1 MSSASVDL
9 SEYPPWIVL
18 FPSKVLDVVCDP
30 LYFCRDWRLLIP
42 VYGDWLAAYKVGDV
56 TASFPHLTTFEEFNG
71 TLWEYAFETPST
83 ALGDVTTPTAMVVLA
98 TLVLLLRL
106 VKSILMPYFSSVGRK
121 AGRRTHGVDWEEQNE
136 LRILKFGE
144 YVFRLLYH
152 FCITVVGFWYFSDK
166 EWWDPER
173 GGTKNLFMGYPS
185 HPIQPG
191 MTWYYLVQSA
201 YNLEALLSLVE
212 LSFVVRFHSFSS
224 GRFPVTVGWSETVRG
239 DFQEMF
245 VHHIVTNLLVIGS
258 SWIRMTRAGSMMFM
272 VHDISDV
279 PVDLSK
285 LANFLKWK
293 VSTAICFATMVALW
307 FYYRLV
313 VLPFTIYK
321 AVLTEA
327 ILVVEHD
334 FVDAIFYKCYQPFF
348 AVLIG
353 LIIFLHLAWF
363 GMFLQMG
370 YLLLFKGE
378 THDLTEHKKGE
389 AQDRLDGNNGVATRN
404 GESHENGRKKTS

>member
-1 MSSASVDL
+1 MSSSVDL
-9 SEYPPWIVL
+9 SGYPPWIVL
-18 FPSKVLDVVCDP
+18 FSSKVIDVVCGP
-30 LYFCRDWRLLIP
+30 LYFCRDWREVVP
-42 VYGDWLAAYKVGDV
+42 FYGDWLSEYKVGDI
-56 TASFPHLTTFEEFNG
+56 TATFPHLTTFEEFDG

-83 ALGDVTTPTAMVVLA
+83 ALGNLTTPTAMVVLA
-98 TLVLLLRL
+98 ALVLLLRS
-106 VKSILMPYFSSVGRK
+106 VKSVLLPYFSSIGRR
-121 AGRRTHGVDWEEQNE
+121 AGRYTHGVEWERHNE
-136 LRILKFGE
+136 IRILKFGE

-152 FCITVVGFWYFSDK
+152 FCIAVYGFWYFSDK

-173 GGTKNLFMGYPS
+173 GGTKNVFMGYPS

-201 YNLEALLSLVE
+201 YNLEALLSLLE
-212 LSFVVRFHSFSS
+212 LSFVVRFHSD
-224 GRFPVTVGWSETVRG
+224 RFPVSVGWSETVRG

-258 SWIRMTRAGSMMFM
+258 SWIRMTRVGSMMFM

-293 VSTAICFATMVALW
+293 VSTAICFATMVAFW
-307 FYYRLV
+307 FYYRLI
-313 VLPFTIYK
+313 VLPFTIFK
-321 AVLTEA
+321 AVLFET
-327 ILVVEHD
+327 ILLVEHD
-334 FVDAIFYKCYQPFF
+334 FVDEIFYKCYQPFF

-353 LIIFLHLAWF
+353 LIILLHLVWF

-370 YLLLFKGE
+370 YLLVFKGE
-378 THDLTEHKKGE
+378 THDLSEHKKGE
-389 AQDRLDGNNGVATRN
+389 SQEVITGDPNGV
-404 GESHENGRKKTS
+404 KKTN

>member
-1 MSSASVDL
+1 MSSSVDL
-9 SEYPPWIVL
+9 SGYPPWIVL
-18 FPSKVLDVVCDP
+18 FSSKVIDVVCGP
-30 LYFCRDWRLLIP
+30 LYFCRDWREVVP
-42 VYGDWLAAYKVGDV
+42 FYGDWLSEYKVGDI
-56 TASFPHLTTFEEFNG
+56 TATFPHLTTFEEFDG

-83 ALGDVTTPTAMVVLA
+83 ALGNLTTPTAMVVLA
-98 TLVLLLRL
+98 ALVLLLRS
-106 VKSILMPYFSSVGRK
+106 VKSVLLPYFSSIGRR
-121 AGRRTHGVDWEEQNE
+121 AGRYTHGVEWERHNE
-136 LRILKFGE
+136 IRILKFGE

-152 FCITVVGFWYFSDK
+152 FCIAVYGFWYFSDK

-173 GGTKNLFMGYPS
+173 GGTKNVFMGYPS

-201 YNLEALLSLVE
+201 YNLEALLSLLE
-212 LSFVVRFHSFSS
+212 LSFVVRFHSD
-224 GRFPVTVGWSETVRG
+224 RFPVSVGWSETVRG

-258 SWIRMTRAGSMMFM
+258 SWIRMTRVGSMMFM

-293 VSTAICFATMVALW
+293 VSTAICFATMVAFW
-307 FYYRLV
+307 FYYRLI
-313 VLPFTIYK
+313 VLPFTIFK
-321 AVLTEA
+321 AVLFET
-327 ILVVEHD
+327 ILLVEHD
-334 FVDAIFYKCYQPFF
+334 FVDEIFYKCYQPFF

-353 LIIFLHLAWF
+353 LIILLHLVWF

-370 YLLLFKGE
+370 YLLVFKGE
-378 THDLTEHKKGE
+378 THDLSEHKKGE
-389 AQDRLDGNNGVATRN
+389 SQEVISGDSNGV
-404 GESHENGRKKTS
+404 KKTN